1 MLKIPQKLSLV
12 LRWFPFVAK
21 QRRLTL
27 KKGEVALK
35 PPRVPPVTLKEE
47 PMSVDPHC
55 VEEEDD
61 LSSEE
66 DELML
71 TVESAEDAQI
81 RDSDM
86 A

>member
-1 MLKIPQKLSLV
+1 
-12 LRWFPFVAK
+12 
-21 QRRLTL
+21 
-27 KKGEVALK
+27 
-35 PPRVPPVTLKEE
+35 
-47 PMSVDPHC
+47 

-61 LSSEE
+61 LTSEE

>member
-1 MLKIPQKLSLV
+1 
-12 LRWFPFVAK
+12 
-21 QRRLTL
+21 
-27 KKGEVALK
+27 
-35 PPRVPPVTLKEE
+35 
-47 PMSVDPHC
+47 VDSHC

-71 TVESAEDAQI
+71 TVESQLSAEDAQI